1 MLVVDGCW
9 LMGGSVFSTLECTT
23 RSMDSSL
30 ECAVWILSIATVC
43 ILGVVYSYSY
53 SRVCRVG
60 VGVYYSRVRV
70 VEYYVVLRTH
80 T

>member
-43 ILGVVYSYSY
+43 ILGVVYS
-53 SRVCRVG
+53 RTPTL
-60 VGVYYSRVRV
+60 
-70 VEYYVVLRTH
+70 EYAGLGLGFTTLEYES
-80 T
+80 